1 LNSYEDILALADRC
15 VKCGLC
21 LPQCPT
27 YHLSRN
33 ENESPRGRIALIQ
46 ALANSEL
53 DAADNTLYQHLDNC
67 LLCRRCERICPS
79 GVEYGRIM
87 DMAREQISQV
97 RPASRL
103 NRLGRRLLSHHMQ
116 GACRSLRLYQKSGAQ
131 KLLRPLLQQNKTLA
145 WLQSLVPALPATPTF
160 KAHYPSNHKTGS
172 DSAGHVAIFTGCMGK
187 NIDALTLQAAI
198 DLLNALGYSVSL
210 PHGQRCC
217 GALQQHSG
225 QASESQTLASDN
237 LQAFNNPDY
246 DAVLFLASGCGAQ
259 LMEYPQLDWSNTEQ
273 QAKAVQLQQT
283 LQDINGFI
291 ATALQQQPL
300 RFAALD
306 KRVVV
311 HQPCSQRNAL
321 RQPDRASMLLTHIP
335 EIHLSSLPE
344 DSPCCGAA
352 GDYMLR
358 HPQQAQALRQH
369 LLDRILTDEVDI
381 IVSSNIGCSL
391 FIQAGLEGR
400 GIRVIH
406 PVQLLAEQLTRD
418 KKPGTK

>member
-1 LNSYEDILALADRC
+1 MNRNDDILALADRC

-27 YHLSRN
+27 YQLSRN

-46 ALANSEL
+46 ALASSEL
-53 DAADNTLYQHLDNC
+53 DAADNILYQHLDNC

-79 GVEYGRIM
+79 GVEYGRLM
-87 DMAREQISQV
+87 DMARQQINQV
-97 RPASRL
+97 RPTSRL
-103 NRLGRRLLSHHMQ
+103 NRLGQRLLSHHMQ
-116 GACRSLRLYQKSGAQ
+116 GAYQSLRLYQKSGAQ
-131 KLLRPLLQQNKTLA
+131 KLLRPLLQQNKNLA
-145 WLQSLVPALPATPTF
+145 WLQSLIPALPATPRF
-160 KAHYPSNHKTGS
+160 KPHYPAHNQAIGQ
-172 DSAGHVAIFTGCMGK
+172 VAMFTGCMGK

-198 DLLNALGYSVSL
+198 DLLTALGYSISL
-210 PHGQRCC
+210 PRGQSCC

-225 QASESQTLASDN
+225 QTDESQTLATNN
-237 LQAFNNPDY
+237 LQTLNNPDY
-246 DAVLFLASGCGAQ
+246 DAVLYLASGCGAQ
-259 LMEYPQLDWSNTEQ
+259 LMEYPQLDWDDAGQ
-273 QAKAVQLQQT
+273 QAKARQLQQK
-283 LQDINGFI
+283 LQDLSGFL
-291 ATALQQQPL
+291 ATVLEQKPL

-321 RQPDRASMLLTHIP
+321 RQPNHALTLLAHIP

-369 LLDRILTDEVDI
+369 LLDKILTDEVDI
-381 IVSSNIGCSL
+381 IVSTNIGCSL
-391 FIQAGLEGR
+391 FIQAGLEDS

-406 PVQLLAEQLTRD
+406 PVQLLAEQFHLS
-418 KKPGTK
+418 GE